1 MKYMLPNGVAIEGT
15 PEQVS
20 MVAKQLGHTVN
31 FRGFYMSETH
41 GLLDI
46 VTMNTQHIQ
55 NALLKIYR
63 AWVTNLNSIK
73 DNKELLHA
81 LRDGPNSVEFTDL
94 LIELVKRA

>member
-15 PEQVS
+15 PEKVS
-20 MVAKQLGHTVN
+20 AVAKQLGYTVN

-41 GLLDI
+41 GLI
-46 VTMNTQHIQ
+46 EISGMNTQHIQ

-63 AWVTNLNSIK
+63 AWVSDLNSVK
-73 DNKELLHA
+73 DTKELLHA

-94 LIELVKRA
+94 LVELARRV